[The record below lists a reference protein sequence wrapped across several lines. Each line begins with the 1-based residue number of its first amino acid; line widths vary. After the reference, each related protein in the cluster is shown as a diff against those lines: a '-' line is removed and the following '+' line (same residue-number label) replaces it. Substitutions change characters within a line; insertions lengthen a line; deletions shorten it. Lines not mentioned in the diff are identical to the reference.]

1 MNLAPLVEQV
11 TERRSLGS
19 AASRRAIRKKAGL
32 SLRAIAEALEVDTST
47 VQRWERGITTPR
59 GEHLSRYAELL
70 SVLQRV
76 SS

>member
-19 AASRRAIRKKAGL
+19 ASSRRAIRKKAGL
-32 SLRAIAEALEVDTST
+32 SLRSLAEVLEVDTST
-47 VQRWERGITTPR
+47 VSRWESGTTTPR
-59 GEHLSRYAELL
+59 GEHLARYSEVL

-76 SS
+76 AS